1 MRLYND
7 IRRVA
12 MVSYVLLHMLT
23 NFVQI
28 PLVVFMANVLLVFV
42 IALTIPS
49 LGKTNRIVIS
59 SLLGAA
65 ILILISNQVPVSQW
79 LGAFS
84 RNGALAALF
93 ITIPMLNIP
102 FGYGDY
108 QHELQNFAK
117 RHLGSPFLFCLVVW
131 ILTHLF
137 GLIILIGA
145 IPFMFNL
152 LEGNAK
158 MYGAEKEFASTLV
171 HAQVSAG
178 FWSPIWSS
186 MIIVTYTLGIAW
198 LDFVPFG
205 LLVTLIFFVFSMLW
219 LYISLKRSGA
229 HPIKASSDTTT
240 SGSAMLTIV
249 VLAILPVLVIVVVNY
264 ISDISITSAIP
275 IVSLGY
281 PVAVA
286 MVMGKWRRYATGM
299 SDYFNVRILNVKNEV
314 ALLTAAGFFGKA
326 LELAGIQSAVTYL
339 LPSNLADFPFLGI
352 ISIMMVFVITVH
364 FGMHPVVAGSAMV
377 VSLAPQSL
385 GLSQF
390 MFGFVLITGWALGIL
405 LSPFSATN
413 MVTGGLVGEPSWNI
427 STKRHGIFGLSM
439 LVLLSGVLALLSR
452 YF

>member
-7 IRRVA
+7 IRRAA

-28 PLVVFMANVLLVFV
+28 PLVGFMANVLLVFV

-65 ILILISNQVPVSQW
+65 VLILLLNKVPLSQW
-79 LGAFS
+79 LEAFS

-108 QHELQNFAK
+108 QHELQNFAR

-205 LLVTLIFFVFSMLW
+205 LLATLIFFVFSMLW

>member
-1 MRLYND
+1 
-7 IRRVA
+7 VG
-12 MVSYVLLHMLT
+12 
-23 NFVQI
+23 
-28 PLVVFMANVLLVFV
+28 FMANVLLVFV

-65 ILILISNQVPVSQW
+65 VLILLLNKVPLSQW
-79 LGAFS
+79 LEAFS

-108 QHELQNFAK
+108 QHELQNFA
-117 RHLGSPFLFCLVVW
+117 RRNLGSPFLFCLVVW

-364 FGMHPVVAGSAMV
+364 FGMHPVIAGSAMV

>member
-7 IRRVA
+7 IRRAA

-28 PLVVFMANVLLVFV
+28 PLVGFMANVLLVFV

-205 LLVTLIFFVFSMLW
+205 LLATLIFFVFSVLW

>member
-7 IRRVA
+7 IRRAA

-205 LLVTLIFFVFSMLW
+205 LLATLIFFVFSVLW

>member
-1 MRLYND
+1 
-7 IRRVA
+7 
-12 MVSYVLLHMLT
+12 
-23 NFVQI
+23 
-28 PLVVFMANVLLVFV
+28 
-42 IALTIPS
+42 
-49 LGKTNRIVIS
+49 
-59 SLLGAA
+59 
-65 ILILISNQVPVSQW
+65 
-79 LGAFS
+79 
-84 RNGALAALF
+84 
-93 ITIPMLNIP
+93 
-102 FGYGDY
+102 
-108 QHELQNFAK
+108 
-117 RHLGSPFLFCLVVW
+117 VVW

>member
-1 MRLYND
+1 
-7 IRRVA
+7 
-12 MVSYVLLHMLT
+12 MLT

-28 PLVVFMANVLLVFV
+28 PLVGFMANVLLVFV

-65 ILILISNQVPVSQW
+65 VLILLLNKVPLSQW
-79 LGAFS
+79 LEAFS

-108 QHELQNFAK
+108 QHELQNFA
-117 RHLGSPFLFCLVVW
+117 RRNLGSPFLFCLVVW

-364 FGMHPVVAGSAMV
+364 FGMHPVIAGSAMV